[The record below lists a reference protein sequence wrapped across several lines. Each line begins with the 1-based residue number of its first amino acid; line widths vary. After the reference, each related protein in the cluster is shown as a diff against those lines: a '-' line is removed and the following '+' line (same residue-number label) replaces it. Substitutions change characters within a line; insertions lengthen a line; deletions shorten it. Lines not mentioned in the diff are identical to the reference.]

1 MTPTT
6 HLDIYRIYR
15 NTHARQVP
23 REKLEAQRAQHEEWL
38 RARPPRR
45 LSFGDAAAGLFP
57 TAALPPLAAQ
67 TNPGGEPSNVS
78 NTRVLEMMLN
88 EINRRDQEHVEQAD
102 VQLSLPGM
110 TDAELTRF
118 YAQREQ
124 LKQIQQDEAFA
135 RGFLP
140 ANQASSNDAEYIENP
155 NTVEDARAHMTMN
168 ERFDDDIP
176 FSSGDIDSSTG
187 NIPRGRAPR
196 SDPVQEQASILL
208 DKIEKNKQAE
218 EEKYE
223 GERFDDDVPFS
234 YNDSSYMEISHKDGA
249 DSNHAQQLDHSH
261 DKQIIDG
268 IDPKSLTL
276 RGLGGKA
283 DCDMDDVLTHQLK
296 SDEEMAREMQAQW
309 NAEEQEQRNRQFAE
323 RLNRQELRRTGNTA
337 RDPQAT
343 TGVPAPASSTVRNDE
358 SPPCHSDCDA
368 QAQGEREEV
377 FTFNEDAPNK

>member
-1 MTPTT
+1 
-6 HLDIYRIYR
+6 
-15 NTHARQVP
+15 
-23 REKLEAQRAQHEEWL
+23 
-38 RARPPRR
+38 
-45 LSFGDAAAGLFP
+45 
-57 TAALPPLAAQ
+57 
-67 TNPGGEPSNVS
+67 
-78 NTRVLEMMLN
+78 MMLN

-118 YAQREQ
+118 YAQQEQ

-155 NTVEDARAHMTMN
+155 NTAEDARAHMTMN
-168 ERFDDDIP
+168 ALKTSGLLDKMGKNKQAEGKKFEAVERFDDDIPFSSVERFDDDIP

-187 NIPRGRAPR
+187 NIPQGHAPR

-208 DKIEKNKQAE
+208 DKIEKYKQAE

-276 RGLGGKA
+276 GGLGGKA
-283 DCDMDDVLTHQLK
+283 DCDMDNVLTHQLK
-296 SDEEMAREMQAQW
+296 SDEEMAHEMQAQW
-309 NAEEQEQRNRQFAE
+309 NPEEQEQRNRQLAE
-323 RLNRQELRRTGNTA
+323 RLNRQELRRRGNTA
-337 RDPQAT
+337 REPQAT

-358 SPPCHSDCDA
+358 SPPCHSNCEA
-368 QAQGEREEV
+368 QAQGERKEV
-377 FTFNEDAPNK
+377 FSFNEDAPSK